1 MTENPCK
8 NKTKGTCIVYTAR
21 VYVLIP
27 LLYTVYLLSS
37 VLCSLALTSSRD
49 TTNPSIPGYW
59 ELQCH
64 DCWTAAARRPLV
76 FILLLIILPHTTFLS
91 LQLGCFF
98 CFFYIFHYYL
108 VLSTKSIIKTST
120 QSTPPGLYANLAH
133 GVSTLDRLCYI
144 EQHHQAAMFSRDAT
158 YTLTG

>member
-1 MTENPCK
+1 MHCIYCKGVRINP
-8 NKTKGTCIVYTAR
+8 TTIY
-21 VYVLIP
+21 
-27 LLYTVYLLSS
+27 S
-37 VLCSLALTSSRD
+37 VLVIISALQPGADQQPWHYKSQHAGILGAVVSRLLDSHSSQ
-49 TTNPSIPGYW
+49 TM
-59 ELQCH
+59 
-64 DCWTAAARRPLV
+64 V

-98 CFFYIFHYYL
+98 LFFIFHYYL

>member
-27 LLYTVYLLSS
+27 LLYTVYLLS
-37 VLCSLALTSSRD
+37 VPCSLALTSSRD
-49 TTNPSIPGYW
+49 TTNPSMHW
-59 ELQCH
+59 ELQFQ

-98 CFFYIFHYYL
+98 FFCFYIFHYYL
-108 VLSTKSIIKTST
+108 VLSTESIIKTST
-120 QSTPPGLYANLAH
+120 QSTPPGLYANLVH